1 VRIVIAAVGRGRAS
15 PVETLYDDYIAR
27 LPWKAE
33 LKEVELKGPRPPAAA
48 KEEEGRALLRAI
60 PAGAFVIALDG
71 RGEALSSEAFAAR
84 LKRLQDEG
92 TKTLAFVIGG
102 AEGLD
107 GAVLTAARLT
117 LSLGAMTWPH
127 LLVRA
132 MLAEQLYRA
141 ASIIAGHP
149 YHRG

>member
-1 VRIVIAAVGRGRAS
+1 MRVLIAAVGKDRGS
-15 PVETLYDDYIAR
+15 PTEALCQTYFKR
-27 LPWKAE
+27 LPWPVE
-33 LKEVELKGPRPPAAA
+33 LKEIELKGRSAAA
-48 KEEEGRALLRAI
+48 AARAEEGKALLKAI
-60 PAGAFVIALDG
+60 PDGAHVIALDG
-71 RGEALSSEAFAAR
+71 RGEPLSSEVFAAR

-92 TKTLAFVIGG
+92 TKTVAFVIGG

-107 GAVLTAARLT
+107 PAVIKAARLT

-127 LLVRA
+127 LLARA

>member
-1 VRIVIAAVGRGRAS
+1 MRVLIAAVGKDRGS
-15 PVETLYDDYIAR
+15 PTEELCQTYFKR
-27 LPWKAE
+27 LPWPVE
-33 LKEVELKGPRPPAAA
+33 LKEVELKGNRAASA
-48 KEEEGRALLRAI
+48 MRVEEGKALLKAI
-60 PAGAFVIALDG
+60 PEGAYVIALDG
-71 RGEALSSEAFAAR
+71 RGEPLSSEALAVR

-92 TKTLAFVIGG
+92 TKAVAFVIGG

-107 GAVLTAARLT
+107 PEILKAARLR

-127 LLVRA
+127 LLARA

>member
-1 VRIVIAAVGRGRAS
+1 MRIVIAAVGRGRGS
-15 PVETLYDDYIAR
+15 PVEILYHDYVKR
-27 LPWKAE
+27 LPWPVE
-33 LKEVELKGPRPPAAA
+33 LKEIELKGNHPPAVGRL
-48 KEEEGRALLRAI
+48 EEGKALLRAF
-60 PAGAFVIALDG
+60 PAQAFVVALDG
-71 RGEALSSEAFAAR
+71 GGEALSSEAFANR
-84 LKRLQDEG
+84 LKRLQDDG
-92 TKTLAFVIGG
+92 TKVTAFVIGG
-102 AEGLD
+102 ADGLD
-107 GAVLTAARLT
+107 PAVLASARMT